1 MTAQDRRISLTEAI
15 DHAGP
20 VLFGADWIDRLKPR
34 DAEILA
40 KFGPKPFG
48 RPNQSI
54 GPCPRQWQVKLDR
67 AMGRDARLVVQ
78 RATVLDW
85 IFSAR
90 VMTSVNHCDQV
101 ALDRALARYRPAKA
115 GKGAPPRV
123 RHRLITQMLE
133 DIHTGRRTA
142 DALDSLK
149 EEAIAEVY
157 GASRKACK
165 AARMD
170 ALAEAR
176 RRGLG

>member
-1 MTAQDRRISLTEAI
+1 MNDRAIRLTLTKAI

-54 GPCPRQWQVKLDR
+54 GPCPRHWQVKLDR
-67 AMGRDARLVVQ
+67 AIGRDARLVVQ

-90 VMTSVNHCDQV
+90 VMTSLNHCDQA
-101 ALDRALARYRPAKA
+101 ALDRVLARYRPAKA

-123 RHRLITQMLE
+123 RYRLITQMLE
-133 DIHTGRRTA
+133 DIRSGKRTA
-142 DALDSLK
+142 DELNAMK
-149 EEAIAEVY
+149 EETIAEVY

-165 AARMD
+165 AARID
-170 ALAEAR
+170 ALAEEKR
-176 RRGLG
+176 RCLF

>member
-34 DAEILA
+34 DARVLA
-40 KFGPKPFG
+40 KFGPRPFG
-48 RPNQSI
+48 RPNQTI

-90 VMTSVNHCDQV
+90 VMTTLNHCDQG

-115 GKGAPPRV
+115 SKGAPPRV
-123 RHRLITQMLE
+123 RYRLITQMLE
-133 DIHTGRRTA
+133 DMRSGKRTA
-142 DALDSLK
+142 DALEALK
-149 EEAIAEVY
+149 EEAVAEVY

-165 AARMD
+165 AALFD

-176 RRGLG
+176 RRGF

>member
-1 MTAQDRRISLTEAI
+1 MSGREIRLTLTKAI

-20 VLFGADWIDRLKPR
+20 VLFGADWIDRLKAR

-48 RPNQSI
+48 RPHQSI
-54 GPCPRQWQVKLDR
+54 GPCPPEWQVKLDR

-90 VMTSVNHCDQV
+90 VMTTLNHCDQA

-123 RHRLITQMLE
+123 RYRLINQMLE
-133 DIHTGRRTA
+133 DIRTGKRTA
-142 DALDSLK
+142 DALDALK
-149 EEAIAEVY
+149 EEAIAKEY

-165 AARMD
+165 VARIA
-170 ALAEAR
+170 ALAEAK
-176 RRGLG
+176 RRGF